1 MNNMSKN
8 RAERRKMKTFE
19 QIKNATQ
26 TLLFTVGYQRTSIR
40 AITEL
45 ADVGYGTFYL
55 HFTDKDDAI
64 WAVLHGW
71 MLGWEEELT
80 RRLADEVYPRREFL
94 SWVIMFEQLS
104 LSKQGFVEIFGRN
117 GSTQLL
123 QRYQDYMVKTHET
136 NLHAGL
142 YSSGIEIEI
151 EFLAQFV
158 VGALVRVMLWWV
170 EGERTET
177 PLEMAQLFYRV
188 AYRQD
193 PPEL

>member
-64 WAVLHGW
+64 WAVLHAW
-71 MLGWEEELT
+71 MLGWEAELN
-80 RRLADEVYPRREFL
+80 RRLANEVYPRREFL

-104 LSKQGFVEIFGRN
+104 LSKQGMVEIFGRN

-123 QRYQDYMVKTHET
+123 QRYQDYMVNTHET
-136 NLHAGL
+136 NLRAGL
-142 YSSGIEIEI
+142 YSAGLEVEI
-151 EFLAQFV
+151 EFLAQFI
-158 VGALVRVMLWWV
+158 VGALVRVMMWWA

-177 PLEMAQLFYRV
+177 PLQIAQLFYRV